1 MDKIAERTNVL
12 TETENKSFVHA
23 VLNAVTK
30 GYSDNTVLEDIM
42 DLVRRKEVS
51 KGVIQSAPDALRS
64 IGDSIQQ
71 SMTFLAEQIDEFE
84 IIDEP
89 TVKRKE
95 KQEDDTNVVEEE
107 MNKQEEE
114 NAEKT
119 ASLAKFSSLEVSE
132 DWSQYSYDKKSNV
145 MSGHLVVDFKQD
157 MMPFFQDTNKIKLSS
172 KELDTVLGKIYSY
185 LEMEFK
191 NLKATLTPE
200 IFSTQMTFSSLEK
213 GVAEVDY
220 KIEGAF

>member
-1 MDKIAERTNVL
+1 MEKIAERTNVL

-51 KGVIQSAPDALRS
+51 KGVIQAAPEALRS
-64 IGDSIQQ
+64 IGESIEE
-71 SMTFLAEQIDEFE
+71 SLGFLADQIDDLE

-95 KQEDDTNVVEEE
+95 RTEEDNINVVEEE

-114 NAEKT
+114 NPEKT
-119 ASLAKFSSLEVSE
+119 ASLDKFADLEIKE
-132 DWSQYSYDKKSNV
+132 DWSQYLYDKKKNV
-145 MSGHLVVDFKQD
+145 MTGHLLVDFKQD
-157 MMPFFQDTNKIKLSS
+157 MTPYQGTEKVSLNQ
-172 KELDTVLGKIYSY
+172 KELDTVLGKVYSY
-185 LEMEFK
+185 FTAEFK
-191 NLKATLTPE
+191 NLKAGLSTD
-200 IFSTQMTFSSLEK
+200 IFSSAMAFTSIKDGL
-213 GVAEVDY
+213 AEVNY